1 MITRDNFFIGGEWA
15 KPAGTG
21 AIDVISPITEE
32 VFGRVPE
39 STPSDIDSAVA
50 AARRAFDEGPWPRM
64 SIPERANYLLR
75 MVDLIEPHLNEAVDL
90 QVNEMGGPRKFA
102 EPYTVTLGHQVRMMI
117 ETAHSVPIREI
128 RNGMF
133 GKVVVRREPIG
144 VVAAVIP
151 WNGPFVLLT
160 SKLLPALLTGCAI
173 IIKPAPESPLSAYIV
188 AEALAQAGLPSGL
201 VSIIPGGREVGE
213 YLISH
218 RGVDKVSFTG
228 STLAGRRIASICG
241 EQIKPVTLELGGKS
255 AAIVLDDADLGKL
268 LPALIDSSM
277 PNNGQACA
285 ATTRI
290 LAPSSRYDEVVDRL
304 VAAVGSMK
312 IGNPLDKDTDFGPL
326 VAARQR
332 ERVEG
337 YIRSGIDQ
345 GAKVVLGGGRPA
357 IDRGWYVEPTIFTEV
372 ENSMRIAQEEIFG
385 PVIAVIR
392 YRTEDE
398 AIRIANDTIYGL
410 GGGVFSADTERALS
424 VAAQLRTGT
433 CSINHGILGGGGG
446 PFGGYKQ
453 SGLGRE
459 FGPEGIASHYELKS
473 ISLPPGIDIN

>member
-1 MITRDNFFIGGEWA
+1 
-15 KPAGTG
+15 
-21 AIDVISPITEE
+21 
-32 VFGRVPE
+32 
-39 STPSDIDSAVA
+39 
-50 AARRAFDEGPWPRM
+50 
-64 SIPERANYLLR
+64 
-75 MVDLIEPHLNEAVDL
+75 
-90 QVNEMGGPRKFA
+90 
-102 EPYTVTLGHQVRMMI
+102 
-117 ETAHSVPIREI
+117 
-128 RNGMF
+128 
-133 GKVVVRREPIG
+133 
-144 VVAAVIP
+144 
-151 WNGPFVLLT
+151 
-160 SKLLPALLTGCAI
+160 LLTGCPI

-312 IGNPLDKDTDFGPL
+312 LGNPLDKDTDFGPL

-357 IDRGWYVEPTIFTEV
+357 INRGWYVEPTIFTEV

-398 AIRIANDTIYGL
+398 AIRIANDSIYGL
-410 GGGVFSADTERALS
+410 GGGVFSADTERALL